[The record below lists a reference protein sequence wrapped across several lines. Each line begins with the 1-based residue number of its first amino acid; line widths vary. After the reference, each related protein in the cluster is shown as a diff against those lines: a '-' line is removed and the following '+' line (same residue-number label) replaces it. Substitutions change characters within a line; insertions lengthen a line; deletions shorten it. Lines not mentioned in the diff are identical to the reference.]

1 MKKKAMYGMV
11 ALALMGILALGFTAA
26 ASASAENTAPVADEH
41 PNIENAP
48 DADGD
53 GIPNGMDSDFERPMD
68 GTGQMHRYGGSGGHG
83 QMNGDCNGDGMQ
95 KMYRHGY
102 RYQNQETGAS
112 AP

>member
-1 MKKKAMYGMV
+1 MKKKAMYGIA
-11 ALALMGILALGFTAA
+11 ALAVLGMLALGFTAA
-26 ASASAENTAPVADEH
+26 VSASAENTAPACKNMES
-41 PNIENAP
+41 AP

-68 GTGQMHRYGGSGGHG
+68 GTGQMHQYRGAGGHG
-83 QMNGDCNGDGMQ
+83 HMNGECNGEG

-102 RYQNQETGAS
+102 RYQNQESGVS